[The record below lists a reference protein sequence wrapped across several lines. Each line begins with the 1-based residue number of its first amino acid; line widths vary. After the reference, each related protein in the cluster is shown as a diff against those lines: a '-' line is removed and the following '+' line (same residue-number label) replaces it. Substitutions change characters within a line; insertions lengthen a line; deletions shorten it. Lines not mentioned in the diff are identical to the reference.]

1 MTTVLAVAWAYA
13 RTWLSAAFTFLST
26 PPGPYLACCIV
37 AGGAWWYSGHL
48 GYERGQTAC
57 EAAHKTAAAAEQ
69 SRQAQVGADVTTASE
84 TRTGQSQAQDARNQ
98 EIVNDVKSRAH
109 DLPPTPAICP
119 PAVPAAL
126 ADRLRDIK

>member
-1 MTTVLAVAWAYA
+1 MTAVLAVAWTYA
-13 RTWLSAAFTFLST
+13 RAWLSAAVIFLST
-26 PPGPYLACCIV
+26 PPGSYLACCVI

-57 EAAHKTAAAAEQ
+57 ETAHKTAAVAEQ
-69 SRQAQVGADVTTASE
+69 ARQAQVGADVTTASE

-98 EIVNDVKSRAH
+98 EIVNDVKGRAH
-109 DLPPTPAICP
+109 DLPPVPEICP

-126 ADRLRDIK
+126 ADRLRKLE